1 MTRAG
6 DEAAAQAAP
15 PDLAAWRDRERRRL
29 RAARRAVDAPQRELL
44 DRGIASGLERL
55 DAIRRAGC
63 IAVYWPLP
71 GEPDLRPWYER
82 LAERGVALAL
92 PVVVERDS
100 PVEFRRWLHGRALSR
115 DTLNIPAPV
124 DAALARPDII
134 VAPCLG
140 FDAAGYRLGN
150 GGGYYDRTLAA
161 IESRPPVVGV
171 GYNRAALP
179 TIHPQD
185 YDVPMDAI
193 VTEDTVIDRAH
204 RAGP

>member
-1 MTRAG
+1 MTG
-6 DEAAAQAAP
+6 KSEAAPDEP

-29 RAARRAVDAPQRELL
+29 RAARRAIESPRRAAL
-44 DRGIASGLERL
+44 DLSIATGIERL
-55 DAIRRAGC
+55 DEIRRANC

-71 GEPDLRPWYER
+71 GEPDLRPWYRR
-82 LAERGVALAL
+82 LETRGVTLAL

-100 PVEFRRWLHGRALSR
+100 PVEFRRWREDRALGR
-115 DTLNIPAPV
+115 DVLQIPAPV
-124 DAALARPDII
+124 DAALVRPDVI

-161 IESRPPVVGV
+161 TESRPPVVGV
-171 GYNRAALP
+171 GYSLAALP
-179 TIHPQD
+179 TIHPQEH
-185 YDVPMDAI
+185 DVPMDAM
-193 VTEDTVIDRAH
+193 VTEDAVIAAFD